1 MQSMVRSFIGLG
13 RGRLLN
19 RIAELFRSS
28 STGPSYGAI
37 IASIIAIAVVDS
49 LTPLSLDEWMLYY
62 IPLVLSFALFEPALP
77 IGIAFAAT
85 ILIIVA
91 SVVSPPGLDP
101 RIEAINRGL
110 GVTGLW
116 VTAVLGYLFIRGK
129 LTLREQSAMLR
140 AANEQLQTEMKL
152 RAETQAALDQAQRM
166 EVVGQLAGGLAHD
179 INNMLTVVT
188 GGIELATQR
197 IEDDKAREFLGRA
210 RQAVDMGA
218 KLNRQL
224 LTFARRRKLDPV
236 RFNLNQHVAD
246 VSKLLERSV
255 GAQATLSMELASDP
269 SIVTVDPGEV
279 DNTLLNLVINSRD
292 AMPSGGAL
300 KIETHDITLDAATA
314 AGIPDAY
321 AGEFVCLSVSDSGH
335 GMAPEVLCR
344 AVEPFFTTKEPD
356 KGTGLG
362 LSSVYGF
369 ARQSGGFL
377 NITSDVGKGTSVS
390 IFLPRAA

>member
-1 MQSMVRSFIGLG
+1 MIRSFIGPG
-13 RGRLLN
+13 PGHLLD
-19 RIAELFRSS
+19 RIAGLFRSS
-28 STGPSYGAI
+28 STGLLYGVI
-37 IASIIAIAVVDS
+37 VASIIAIAVADS
-49 LTPLSLDEWMLYY
+49 LTSSSLDEWMLYY
-62 IPLVLSFALFEPALP
+62 VPLVLSFALFEPALP

-91 SVVSPPGLDP
+91 TAISPPGLDP
-101 RIEAINRGL
+101 TVDAINRGL
-110 GVTGLW
+110 GALSLW
-116 VTAVLGYLFIRGK
+116 VSASVGYFFVLNK
-129 LTLREQSAMLR
+129 LKLRT
-140 AANEQLQTEMKL
+140 ANEKLEAEMKL

-166 EVVGQLAGGLAHD
+166 EAVGQLAGGLAHD

-197 IEDDKAREFLGRA
+197 IEDDKAREFLARA

-246 VSKLLERSV
+246 VSKLLERSL

-269 SIVTVDPGEV
+269 STVTVDPSEV

-292 AMPSGGAL
+292 AMASGGAL
-300 KIETHDITLDAATA
+300 KIETHDITLDTATA